1 MMAPPSRISS
11 AMRARPAPA
20 FATTAAARSWRAKR
34 RWKKF
39 CALPAR
45 TRRAP
50 MGAFEYTALDAQGRE
65 RKGLIEG
72 DTPKHV
78 RQLLREKQL
87 LPMDIQETAAQELKQ
102 SRRRR
107 FMRRGLSSLDLALL
121 PRQLATLL
129 RSGLPLEE
137 TLQAVAE
144 QTEKPRVQRIVLGVR
159 SKVVE
164 GHPLADG
171 LRDFPQ
177 AFPEIYRATVSAG
190 EQSGKLDSVL
200 ERLSDY
206 TESRQVMG
214 QQVSNALVYP
224 IVLMVLSFGIV
235 SFLLAYVVPQVVA
248 VFQSSNQELPIA
260 TKILI
265 GMSDGIRHYW
275 FYGLIVVGA
284 VVWGFLRWL
293 KNPEARLR
301 FDRFLLRLPVAGRLI
316 RGLNTGRFSR
326 TFSILTASA
335 VPVLEALRISAEV
348 VTNLPMKRA
357 VEEAALRVREGAP
370 IGRSLAAR
378 KLFPPMM
385 IHLISSGES
394 SGELEK
400 MLERA
405 ATNQEREMDGL
416 LSNMTNLLGPLMV
429 VFMGGIVMFIVIALL
444 LPIFQLND
452 LVK

>member
-1 MMAPPSRISS
+1 
-11 AMRARPAPA
+11 
-20 FATTAAARSWRAKR
+20 
-34 RWKKF
+34 
-39 CALPAR
+39 
-45 TRRAP
+45 
-50 MGAFEYTALDAQGRE
+50 MGAFEYVALDTSGKE
-65 RKGLIEG
+65 RRGLIEG

-78 RQLLREKQL
+78 RQLLRDKQL
-87 LPMDIQETAAQELKQ
+87 LPVEIQEAAQREQKQ
-102 SRRRR
+102 ARSRRP
-107 FMRRGLSSLDLALL
+107 FVRRGLSTLDLALL
-121 PRQLATLL
+121 TRQLATLL

-137 TLQAVAE
+137 SLQAVAE
-144 QTEKPRVQRIVLGVR
+144 QTEKARVQRIVLGVR

-200 ERLSDY
+200 ERLADY
-206 TESRQVMG
+206 TESRQAMG

-224 IVLMVLSFGIV
+224 IVLLVLSFAIV

-248 VFQSSNQELPIA
+248 VFESGHQELPIA
-260 TKILI
+260 TRFLI
-265 GMSDGIRHYW
+265 GMSDLIRHYW
-275 FYGLIVVGA
+275 VYGLIVIAGA
-284 VVWGFLRWL
+284 VWGYRRWVR
-293 KNPEARLR
+293 NPEARLKVDRLQLR
-301 FDRFLLRLPVAGRLI
+301 FPLLGKLI
-316 RGLNTGRFSR
+316 RGLNTARFSR

-348 VTNLPMKRA
+348 VNNMPMRHA
-357 VEEAALRVREGAP
+357 VEEAAGRVREGAP
-370 IGRSLAAR
+370 IGKSLAVR

-405 ATNQEREMDGL
+405 ASNQEREMDGL
-416 LSNMTNLLGPLMV
+416 LSTLTNLLGPFMV
-429 VFMGGIVMFIVIALL
+429 VFMGAIVMFIVIALL

>member
-1 MMAPPSRISS
+1 
-11 AMRARPAPA
+11 
-20 FATTAAARSWRAKR
+20 
-34 RWKKF
+34 
-39 CALPAR
+39 
-45 TRRAP
+45 

-72 DTPKHV
+72 DTAKHV
-78 RQLLREKQL
+78 RQLLRDKQL

-102 SRRRR
+102 SRRRG
-107 FMRRGLSSLDLALL
+107 FMRRGLSSLDLAMLT
-121 PRQLATLL
+121 RQLATLL

-190 EQSGKLDSVL
+190 EQSGKLDQVL

-224 IVLMVLSFGIV
+224 IVLLVLSFGIV

-248 VFQSSNQELPIA
+248 VFQSSNQELPVA
-260 TKILI
+260 TRILI
-265 GMSDGIRHYW
+265 GMSDLIRHYW
-275 FYGLIVVGA
+275 FYGLIVLGA
-284 VVWGFLRWL
+284 VVWGFMRWL
-293 KNPEARLR
+293 KAPGARLR

-348 VTNLPMKRA
+348 VTNMPMKQA

>member
-1 MMAPPSRISS
+1 
-11 AMRARPAPA
+11 
-20 FATTAAARSWRAKR
+20 
-34 RWKKF
+34 
-39 CALPAR
+39 
-45 TRRAP
+45 
-50 MGAFEYTALDAQGRE
+50 MGAFEYTALDAQGKE

-78 RQLLREKQL
+78 RQMLRDKQL
-87 LPMDIQETAAQELKQ
+87 LPMEIQEAVQSELKR
-102 SRRRR
+102 SRAKG
-107 FMRRGLSSLDLALL
+107 FMRRGLSTLDLALL
-121 PRQLATLL
+121 TRQLATLL

-137 TLQAVAE
+137 SLQAVAE

-171 LRDFPQ
+171 LRDFPA
-177 AFPEIYRATVSAG
+177 AFPEIYRATVAAG

-206 TESRQVMG
+206 TESRQIMG

-224 IVLMVLSFGIV
+224 IVLMVLSCAIV
-235 SFLLAYVVPQVVA
+235 SFLLAYVVPQVVE
-248 VFQSSNQELPIA
+248 VFETGHQELPLA
-260 TKILI
+260 TRILI
-265 GMSDGIRHYW
+265 ASSDVVRHYW
-275 FYGLIVVGA
+275 FYAVGVSA
-284 VVWGFLRWL
+284 LAIWGFRRWL
-293 KNPEARLR
+293 RAPEARLR
-301 FDRFLLRLPVAGRLI
+301 YHRLLLKVPLAGKLI
-316 RGLNTGRFSR
+316 RGLNTARFAR

-335 VPVLEALRISAEV
+335 VPVLEALKISADV
-348 VTNLPMKRA
+348 VNNLPMKNA
-357 VEEAALRVREGAP
+357 VTDAALRVREGAP

-378 KLFPPMM
+378 KIFPPMM

-405 ATNQEREMDGL
+405 ASNQEREMDGL
-416 LSNMTNLLGPLMV
+416 LSVMTNLLGPAMV
-429 VFMGGIVMFIVIALL
+429 VFMGGVVMFIVIALL

>member
-1 MMAPPSRISS
+1 
-11 AMRARPAPA
+11 
-20 FATTAAARSWRAKR
+20 
-34 RWKKF
+34 
-39 CALPAR
+39 
-45 TRRAP
+45 
-50 MGAFEYTALDAQGRE
+50 MGAFEYVALDPQGRE

-78 RQLLREKQL
+78 RQLLRDKQL
-87 LPMDIQETAAQELKQ
+87 LPLEIQETAQREKKQ
-102 SRRRR
+102 SRSRRP
-107 FMRRGLSSLDLALL
+107 FMRRSLSSLDLALL
-121 PRQLATLL
+121 TRQLATLL

-164 GHPLADG
+164 GHPLAEG

-200 ERLSDY
+200 ERLADY

-214 QQVSNALVYP
+214 QQVSHALVYP
-224 IVLMVLSFGIV
+224 IVLLVLSFAIV

-248 VFQSSNQELPIA
+248 VFESGHQELPVA
-260 TKILI
+260 TRILI
-265 GMSDGIRHYW
+265 GTSDLVRHYW
-275 FYGLIVVGA
+275 VYGIIVIAG
-284 VVWGFLRWL
+284 VVWGFSRWV
-293 KNPEARLR
+293 KAPAARLKV
-301 FDRFLLRLPVAGRLI
+301 DQLLLRVPLTGKLI
-316 RGLNTGRFSR
+316 RGLNTARFAR

-348 VTNLPMKRA
+348 VNNMPMRNA

-370 IGRSLAAR
+370 IGKSLAAR

-385 IHLISSGES
+385 IHLIASGES

-405 ATNQEREMDGL
+405 ASNQEREMDGL
-416 LSNMTNLLGPLMV
+416 LSTMTNLLGPLMV
-429 VFMGGIVMFIVIALL
+429 VFMGAVVMFIVIALL

>member
-1 MMAPPSRISS
+1 
-11 AMRARPAPA
+11 
-20 FATTAAARSWRAKR
+20 
-34 RWKKF
+34 
-39 CALPAR
+39 
-45 TRRAP
+45 

-72 DTPKHV
+72 DTAKHV
-78 RQLLREKQL
+78 RQLLRDKHL

-107 FMRRGLSSLDLALL
+107 FLRRGLSSLDLALL
-121 PRQLATLL
+121 TRQLATLL

-144 QTEKPRVQRIVLGVR
+144 QTEKPRVQRIILGVR

-190 EQSGKLDSVL
+190 EQSGKLDQVL

-224 IVLMVLSFGIV
+224 VVLLVLSFGIV

-248 VFQSSNQELPIA
+248 VFQSSNQELPVA
-260 TKILI
+260 TRILI
-265 GMSDGIRHYW
+265 GMSDLIRHYW
-275 FYGLIVVGA
+275 YYGLAVTGA

-429 VFMGGIVMFIVIALL
+429 VFMGAIVMFIVIALL

>member
-1 MMAPPSRISS
+1 
-11 AMRARPAPA
+11 
-20 FATTAAARSWRAKR
+20 
-34 RWKKF
+34 
-39 CALPAR
+39 
-45 TRRAP
+45 
-50 MGAFEYTALDAQGRE
+50 MGAFEYTALDAQGKE

-72 DTPKHV
+72 DTAKHV

-87 LPMDIQETAAQELKQ
+87 LPMEIQEAAQSELKR
-102 SRRRR
+102 SRARG
-107 FMRRGLSSLDLALL
+107 FMRRGLSTLDLALL
-121 PRQLATLL
+121 TRQLATLL

-137 TLQAVAE
+137 SLQAVAE
-144 QTEKPRVQRIVLGVR
+144 QTEKPRVQRIILGVR

-177 AFPEIYRATVSAG
+177 AFPEIYRATVAAG

-224 IVLMVLSFGIV
+224 IVLMVLSFAIV

-248 VFQSSNQELPIA
+248 VFEQGHQELPIA
-260 TKILI
+260 TRILI
-265 GMSDGIRHYW
+265 GMSDFVRNYW
-275 FYGLIVVGA
+275 FYGVILIAIGT
-284 VVWGFLRWL
+284 WGFLRWL
-293 KNPEARLR
+293 RKPSARLR
-301 FDRFLLRLPVAGRLI
+301 YDRFLLRIPLAGKLI
-316 RGLNTGRFSR
+316 RGLNTARFAR

-335 VPVLEALRISAEV
+335 VPVLEALKISADV
-348 VTNLPMKRA
+348 VNNVPMKQA
-357 VEEAALRVREGAP
+357 VVDAALRVREGAP
-370 IGRSLAAR
+370 IGKSLAAR
-378 KLFPPMM
+378 KIFPPMM

-405 ATNQEREMDGL
+405 AGNQEREMDGL
-416 LSNMTNLLGPLMV
+416 LATMTNLLGPFMV
-429 VFMGGIVMFIVIALL
+429 VFMGAVVMFIVIALL

>member
-1 MMAPPSRISS
+1 
-11 AMRARPAPA
+11 
-20 FATTAAARSWRAKR
+20 
-34 RWKKF
+34 
-39 CALPAR
+39 
-45 TRRAP
+45 
-50 MGAFEYTALDAQGRE
+50 
-65 RKGLIEG
+65 
-72 DTPKHV
+72 
-78 RQLLREKQL
+78 L
-87 LPMDIQETAAQELKQ
+87 LPVEIQESTERELKQ
-102 SRRRR
+102 RRARR
-107 FMRRGLSSLDLALL
+107 FMRRGLSTLDLALL
-121 PRQLATLL
+121 TRQLATLL

-137 TLQAVAE
+137 SLQAVAE

-171 LRDFPQ
+171 LKDFPN

-224 IVLMVLSFGIV
+224 IVLMVLSFAIV

-248 VFQSSNQELPIA
+248 VFESGHQELPFATRFLIA
-260 TKILI
+260 L
-265 GMSDGIRHYW
+265 SDMVRLYW
-275 FYGLIVVGA
+275 YYGVIVTGLA
-284 VVWGFLRWL
+284 VWAFRRWL
-293 KNPEARLR
+293 RAPEARLR
-301 FDRFLLRLPVAGRLI
+301 FHRFLLRVPLLGKLI
-316 RGLNTGRFSR
+316 RGVNTARFAR

-348 VTNLPMKRA
+348 VNNLPMKQA

-370 IGRSLAAR
+370 IGKSLAAR
-378 KLFPPMM
+378 KVFPPMM

-405 ATNQEREMDGL
+405 AANQEREMDGL
-416 LSNMTNLLGPLMV
+416 LSTLTNLLGPFMV
-429 VFMGGIVMFIVIALL
+429 VFMGAVVMFIVIALL

>member
-1 MMAPPSRISS
+1 
-11 AMRARPAPA
+11 
-20 FATTAAARSWRAKR
+20 
-34 RWKKF
+34 
-39 CALPAR
+39 
-45 TRRAP
+45 

-78 RQLLREKQL
+78 RQLLRDKQL
-87 LPMDIQETAAQELKQ
+87 LPMDIQETAQQELKK

-107 FMRRGLSSLDLALL
+107 FMRRGLSSLDLAMLT
-121 PRQLATLL
+121 RQLATLL

-171 LRDFPQ
+171 LRDFPH

-190 EQSGKLDSVL
+190 EQSGKLDQVL

-224 IVLMVLSFGIV
+224 IVLLVLSFGIV

-248 VFQSSNQELPIA
+248 VFESSNQELPVA
-260 TKILI
+260 TRILI
-265 GMSDGIRHYW
+265 GMSDLIRHYW
-275 FYGLIVVGA
+275 FYALIVIGA
-284 VVWGFLRWL
+284 AVWGFLHWL
-293 KNPEARLR
+293 KAPEARLR
-301 FDRFLLRLPVAGRLI
+301 FDRFLLRVPVAGKLI

-326 TFSILTASA
+326 TFSILTAST
-335 VPVLEALRISAEV
+335 VPLRISAEV
-348 VTNLPMKRA
+348 VTNMPMKRA

-370 IGRSLAAR
+370 IGKSLAAR

-416 LSNMTNLLGPLMV
+416 LSNMTNLLGPMMV
-429 VFMGGIVMFIVIALL
+429 VFMGAIVMFIVIALL

>member
-1 MMAPPSRISS
+1 
-11 AMRARPAPA
+11 
-20 FATTAAARSWRAKR
+20 
-34 RWKKF
+34 
-39 CALPAR
+39 
-45 TRRAP
+45 

-78 RQLLREKQL
+78 RQLLRDKQL
-87 LPMDIQETAAQELKQ
+87 LPVDIQETAQQELKQ
-102 SRRRR
+102 ARRKR
-107 FMRRGLSSLDLALL
+107 FFRRGLSSLDLALL
-121 PRQLATLL
+121 TRQLATLL

-144 QTEKPRVQRIVLGVR
+144 QTEKPRVQRIILGVR

-190 EQSGKLDSVL
+190 EQSGKLDQVL

-224 IVLMVLSFGIV
+224 IVLLVLSFGIV

-248 VFQSSNQELPIA
+248 VFESSNQELPVA
-260 TKILI
+260 TRILI
-265 GMSDGIRHYW
+265 GMSDAIRHYW
-275 FYGLIVVGA
+275 FYGLIVV
-284 VVWGFLRWL
+284 WGFLRWL
-293 KNPEARLR
+293 KAPEARLK
-301 FDRFLLRLPVAGRLI
+301 FDRLLLRVPVVGKLI

-348 VTNLPMKRA
+348 VTNMPMKRA

-405 ATNQEREMDGL
+405 ASNQEREMDGL
-416 LSNMTNLLGPLMV
+416 LSNMTNLLGPMMV
-429 VFMGGIVMFIVIALL
+429 VFMGAIVMFIVIALL

>member
-1 MMAPPSRISS
+1 MA
-11 AMRARPAPA
+11 
-20 FATTAAARSWRAKR
+20 
-34 RWKKF
+34 
-39 CALPAR
+39 
-45 TRRAP
+45 
-50 MGAFEYTALDAQGRE
+50 AFEYTALDVQGRE

-87 LPMDIQETAAQELKQ
+87 LPMEIQETGEREQKKNR
-102 SRRRR
+102 SRRLL
-107 FMRRGLSSLDLALL
+107 RRGLSTLDLALL
-121 PRQLATLL
+121 TRQLATLL

-137 TLQAVAE
+137 TLTAVAE
-144 QTEKPRVQRIVLGVR
+144 QTEKPRVQRIILGVR
-159 SKVVE
+159 GKVVE

-190 EQSGKLDSVL
+190 EQSGKLDLVL

-214 QQVSNALVYP
+214 QNVSNALVYP
-224 IVLMVLSFGIV
+224 IVLMVLSFAIV

-248 VFQSSNQELPIA
+248 VFESSHQELPLA
-260 TKILI
+260 THILI
-265 GMSDGIRHYW
+265 GTSDLIRHYW
-275 FYGLIVVGA
+275 FYALLVLGA
-284 VVWGFLRWL
+284 AGWGFLRWL
-293 KNPEARLR
+293 RSPDARLA
-301 FDRFLLRLPVAGRLI
+301 FDRFLLRIPLLGKLI
-316 RGLNTGRFSR
+316 RGLNTSRFAR

-348 VTNLPMKRA
+348 VNNLPMRRA

-370 IGRSLAAR
+370 IGKSLAAR

-416 LSNMTNLLGPLMV
+416 LSTLTNLLGPFMV
-429 VFMGGIVMFIVIALL
+429 VFMGGVVMFIVIALL

>member
-1 MMAPPSRISS
+1 
-11 AMRARPAPA
+11 
-20 FATTAAARSWRAKR
+20 
-34 RWKKF
+34 
-39 CALPAR
+39 
-45 TRRAP
+45 

-78 RQLLREKQL
+78 RQLLRDKQL

-107 FMRRGLSSLDLALL
+107 FLRRGLSSLDLAMLT
-121 PRQLATLL
+121 RQLATLL

-144 QTEKPRVQRIVLGVR
+144 QTEKPRVQRIILGVR

-190 EQSGKLDSVL
+190 EQSGKLDQVL

-224 IVLMVLSFGIV
+224 IVLLVLSFGIV

-248 VFQSSNQELPIA
+248 VFQSSNQELPVA
-260 TKILI
+260 TRILI
-265 GMSDGIRHYW
+265 GMSDFIRHYW
-275 FYGLIVVGA
+275 FYGLIAMGA
-284 VVWGFLRWL
+284 VVWGFMRWL
-293 KNPEARLR
+293 KGPEARLR

-348 VTNLPMKRA
+348 VTHMPMKQA

-385 IHLISSGES
+385 IHLIS

-429 VFMGGIVMFIVIALL
+429 VFMGGVVMFIVIALL

>member
-1 MMAPPSRISS
+1 
-11 AMRARPAPA
+11 
-20 FATTAAARSWRAKR
+20 
-34 RWKKF
+34 
-39 CALPAR
+39 
-45 TRRAP
+45 

-78 RQLLREKQL
+78 RQMLRDKQL
-87 LPMDIQETAAQELKQ
+87 LPMEIQETAQKELKK
-102 SRRRR
+102 SRARG
-107 FMRRGLSSLDLALL
+107 FMRRGLSTLDLALL
-121 PRQLATLL
+121 TRQLATLL
-129 RSGLPLEE
+129 HSGLPLEE
-137 TLQAVAE
+137 SLQAVAE

-224 IVLMVLSFGIV
+224 IVLIVLSFAIV

-248 VFQSSNQELPIA
+248 VSGHQELPIA
-260 TKILI
+260 TRILI
-265 GMSDGIRHYW
+265 GMSDLIRHYW
-275 FYGLIVVGA
+275 FYALIVIA
-284 VVWGFLRWL
+284 AATWGFLRWL
-293 KNPEARLR
+293 KSPESRLA
-301 FDRFLLRLPVAGRLI
+301 FDRFMLRVPLVGKLI
-316 RGLNTGRFSR
+316 RGLNTARFSR

-348 VTNLPMKRA
+348 VTNMPMKRA
-357 VEEAALRVREGAP
+357 VEDAALRVREGAP
-370 IGRSLAAR
+370 IGKSLAAR

-416 LSNMTNLLGPLMV
+416 LSTMTNLLGPFMV
-429 VFMGGIVMFIVIALL
+429 VFMGAVVMFIVIALL

>member
-1 MMAPPSRISS
+1 
-11 AMRARPAPA
+11 
-20 FATTAAARSWRAKR
+20 
-34 RWKKF
+34 
-39 CALPAR
+39 
-45 TRRAP
+45 
-50 MGAFEYTALDAQGRE
+50 MGAFEYVALDAQGKE

-72 DTPKHV
+72 DTAKHV
-78 RQLLREKQL
+78 RQLLRDKHL
-87 LPMDIQETAAQELKQ
+87 LPMEIQETAQREQQKQ
-102 SRRRR
+102 GKRRP
-107 FMRRGLSSLDLALL
+107 FMRRGLSSLDLAMLT
-121 PRQLATLL
+121 RQLATLL

-171 LRDFPQ
+171 LRDFPA
-177 AFPEIYRATVSAG
+177 AFPEIYRATVAAG

-224 IVLMVLSFGIV
+224 ILLMVLSFAIV

-248 VFQSSNQELPIA
+248 VFESGHQELPIA
-260 TKILI
+260 TRILI
-265 GMSDGIRHYW
+265 GMSDLIRHYW
-275 FYGLIVVGA
+275 FYALIAIGA
-284 VVWGFLRWL
+284 ATWGFLRWL
-293 KNPEARLR
+293 KAPEARLR
-301 FDRFLLRLPVAGRLI
+301 FDRFLLGVPVGGQRF
-316 RGLNTGRFSR
+316 RGVNTARFSR

-335 VPVLEALRISAEV
+335 VPVLEALRISADV
-348 VTNLPMKRA
+348 VSNMPMKRA
-357 VEEAALRVREGAP
+357 VEDAALRVREGAP
-370 IGRSLAAR
+370 IGKSLAAR

-405 ATNQEREMDGL
+405 ASNQEREMDGL

>member
-1 MMAPPSRISS
+1 MA
-11 AMRARPAPA
+11 
-20 FATTAAARSWRAKR
+20 
-34 RWKKF
+34 
-39 CALPAR
+39 
-45 TRRAP
+45 
-50 MGAFEYTALDAQGRE
+50 AFEYTALDAAGKE
-65 RKGLIEG
+65 RKGLIEA
-72 DTPKHV
+72 DTPKHA
-78 RQLLREKQL
+78 RQLVRDKQL
-87 LPMDIQETAAQELKQ
+87 LPMEIQEAAQSELKR
-102 SRRRR
+102 SRARG
-107 FMRRGLSSLDLALL
+107 FMRRGLSTLDLALL
-121 PRQLATLL
+121 TRQLATLL

-137 TLQAVAE
+137 SLQAVAE
-144 QTEKPRVQRIVLGVR
+144 QTEKPRVQRIILGVR

-177 AFPEIYRATVSAG
+177 AFPEIYRATVAAG

-224 IVLMVLSFGIV
+224 IVLMVLSFAIV

-248 VFQSSNQELPIA
+248 VFEQGHQELPIA
-260 TKILI
+260 TRILI
-265 GMSDGIRHYW
+265 AMSDGIRNYW
-275 FYGLIVVGA
+275 YYGVA
-284 VVWGFLRWL
+284 VLVLGTWGFRRWL
-293 KNPEARLR
+293 RSPESRLR
-301 FDRFLLRLPVAGRLI
+301 LDRALLRVPIAGKLI
-316 RGLNTGRFSR
+316 RGLNTARFAR

-335 VPVLEALRISAEV
+335 VPVLEALKISADV
-348 VTNLPMKRA
+348 VNNLPMKNA
-357 VEEAALRVREGAP
+357 VVDAALRVREGAP
-370 IGRSLAAR
+370 IGKSLAAR
-378 KLFPPMM
+378 KIFPPMM

-405 ATNQEREMDGL
+405 AGNQEREMDGL
-416 LSNMTNLLGPLMV
+416 LSTMTNLLGPFMV
-429 VFMGGIVMFIVIALL
+429 VFMGAVVMFIVIALL

>member
-1 MMAPPSRISS
+1 
-11 AMRARPAPA
+11 
-20 FATTAAARSWRAKR
+20 
-34 RWKKF
+34 
-39 CALPAR
+39 
-45 TRRAP
+45 
-50 MGAFEYTALDAQGRE
+50 MGAFEYVALDTSGKE

-72 DTPKHV
+72 DTAKHV
-78 RQLLREKQL
+78 RQLLRDKQL
-87 LPMDIQETAAQELKQ
+87 LPIEILEAAQREQKQ
-102 SRRRR
+102 NRSRRP

-121 PRQLATLL
+121 TRQLATLL

-144 QTEKPRVQRIVLGVR
+144 QTEKARVQRIILGVR

-200 ERLSDY
+200 ERLADY

-214 QQVSNALVYP
+214 QQVSHALVYP
-224 IVLMVLSFGIV
+224 IVLLVLSFAIV

-248 VFQSSNQELPIA
+248 VFESGHQELPLA
-260 TKILI
+260 TRILI
-265 GMSDGIRHYW
+265 GASDLVRHYW
-275 FYGLIVVGA
+275 VYGVIVIAGA
-284 VVWGFLRWL
+284 LWGFARWV
-293 KNPEARLR
+293 KRPEARLKV
-301 FDRFLLRLPVAGRLI
+301 DRLLLRLPLAGKLI
-316 RGLNTGRFSR
+316 RGVNTARFSR

-348 VTNLPMKRA
+348 VINMPMRNA

-370 IGRSLAAR
+370 IGKSLAAR

-405 ATNQEREMDGL
+405 ASNQEREMDGL
-416 LSNMTNLLGPLMV
+416 LSTLTNLLGPLMV
-429 VFMGGIVMFIVIALL
+429 VFMGAVVMFIVIALL

>member
-1 MMAPPSRISS
+1 
-11 AMRARPAPA
+11 
-20 FATTAAARSWRAKR
+20 
-34 RWKKF
+34 
-39 CALPAR
+39 
-45 TRRAP
+45 
-50 MGAFEYTALDAQGRE
+50 
-65 RKGLIEG
+65 
-72 DTPKHV
+72 
-78 RQLLREKQL
+78 
-87 LPMDIQETAAQELKQ
+87 MDIQETAQQELKQ
-102 SRRRR
+102 GRRKR
-107 FMRRGLSSLDLALL
+107 FLRRGLSSLDLALL
-121 PRQLATLL
+121 TRQLATLL

-190 EQSGKLDSVL
+190 EQSGKLDQVL

-214 QQVSNALVYP
+214 QTVSNALVYP
-224 IVLMVLSFGIV
+224 IVLLVLSFGIV

-275 FYGLIVVGA
+275 FYGLIVMGA
-284 VVWGFLRWL
+284 IVWGFMRWL
-293 KNPEARLR
+293 KAPEARLR
-301 FDRFLLRLPVAGRLI
+301 FDRFLLRLPVVGKLI

-348 VTNLPMKRA
+348 VTNTPMKRA

>member
-1 MMAPPSRISS
+1 
-11 AMRARPAPA
+11 
-20 FATTAAARSWRAKR
+20 
-34 RWKKF
+34 
-39 CALPAR
+39 
-45 TRRAP
+45 
-50 MGAFEYTALDAQGRE
+50 MGAFEYVALDASGKE

-72 DTPKHV
+72 DSPKQV
-78 RQLLREKQL
+78 RQLLRDKQL
-87 LPMDIQETAAQELKQ
+87 LPVEIQESAQRELKQ
-102 SRRRR
+102 SRSRRP
-107 FMRRGLSSLDLALL
+107 FMRRGLSTLDLALL
-121 PRQLATLL
+121 TRQLATLL

-137 TLQAVAE
+137 SLQAVAE
-144 QTEKPRVQRIVLGVR
+144 QTEKARVQRIIIGVR

-200 ERLSDY
+200 ERLADY
-206 TESRQVMG
+206 TESRQAMG

-224 IVLMVLSFGIV
+224 IVLLVLSFAIV

-248 VFQSSNQELPIA
+248 VFESGHQELPVATRFLIA
-260 TKILI
+260 
-265 GMSDGIRHYW
+265 MSDLIRHYW
-275 FYGLIVVGA
+275 YYGLIVMGIA
-284 VVWGFLRWL
+284 VWFYRRWV
-293 KNPEARLR
+293 KSPEHRLR
-301 FDRFLLRLPVAGRLI
+301 VDRLQLKLPLVGKLI
-316 RGLNTGRFSR
+316 RGLNTARFSR

-348 VTNLPMKRA
+348 VNNLPMRHA
-357 VEEAALRVREGAP
+357 VEEAAGRVREGAP
-370 IGRSLAAR
+370 IGKSLAVR

-385 IHLISSGES
+385 VHLISSGES

-405 ATNQEREMDGL
+405 ASNQEREMDGL
-416 LSNMTNLLGPLMV
+416 LSTLTNLLGPFMV
-429 VFMGGIVMFIVIALL
+429 VFMGAIVMFIVIALL

>member
-1 MMAPPSRISS
+1 
-11 AMRARPAPA
+11 
-20 FATTAAARSWRAKR
+20 
-34 RWKKF
+34 
-39 CALPAR
+39 
-45 TRRAP
+45 
-50 MGAFEYTALDAQGRE
+50 MGAFEYTALDTQGKE

-72 DTPKHV
+72 DTAKHV

-87 LPMDIQETAAQELKQ
+87 LPMEIQEAAQSELKR
-102 SRRRR
+102 SRAKG
-107 FMRRGLSSLDLALL
+107 FMRRGLSTLDLALL
-121 PRQLATLL
+121 TRQLATLL

-137 TLQAVAE
+137 SLQAVAE
-144 QTEKPRVQRIVLGVR
+144 QTEKPRVQRIILGVR
-159 SKVVE
+159 GKVVE

-177 AFPEIYRATVSAG
+177 AFPEIYRATVAAG

-224 IVLMVLSFGIV
+224 IVLMVLSFAIV

-248 VFQSSNQELPIA
+248 VFEQGHQELPIA
-260 TKILI
+260 TRILI
-265 GMSDGIRHYW
+265 GMSDLVRNYW
-275 FYGLIVVGA
+275 YYGVA
-284 VVWGFLRWL
+284 VLSVATWAFLRWL
-293 KNPEARLR
+293 KKPSARLR
-301 FDRFLLRLPVAGRLI
+301 FDRFLLHVPLAGKLI
-316 RGLNTGRFSR
+316 RGLNTARFAR

-335 VPVLEALRISAEV
+335 VPVLEALKISADV
-348 VTNLPMKRA
+348 VNNVPMKQA
-357 VEEAALRVREGAP
+357 VVDAALRVREGAP
-370 IGRSLAAR
+370 IGKSLAAR
-378 KLFPPMM
+378 KIFPPMM

-405 ATNQEREMDGL
+405 ASNQEREMDGL
-416 LSNMTNLLGPLMV
+416 LSTMTNLLGPFMV
-429 VFMGGIVMFIVIALL
+429 VFMGGVVMFIVIALL

>member
-1 MMAPPSRISS
+1 
-11 AMRARPAPA
+11 
-20 FATTAAARSWRAKR
+20 
-34 RWKKF
+34 
-39 CALPAR
+39 
-45 TRRAP
+45 
-50 MGAFEYTALDAQGRE
+50 MGAFEYVALDPQGKE

-78 RQLLREKQL
+78 RQLLRDKHL
-87 LPMDIQETAAQELKQ
+87 LPLEILEAAQREQKQ
-102 SRRRR
+102 SRSRHP
-107 FMRRGLSSLDLALL
+107 FMRRGLSTLDLALL
-121 PRQLATLL
+121 TRQLATLL

-144 QTEKPRVQRIVLGVR
+144 QTEKARVQRIVLGVR

-164 GHPLADG
+164 GHPLAEG

-200 ERLSDY
+200 ERLADH

-214 QQVSNALVYP
+214 QQVSHALVYP
-224 IVLMVLSFGIV
+224 IVLLVLSFAIV

-248 VFQSSNQELPIA
+248 VFESGHQELPLA
-260 TKILI
+260 TRILI
-265 GMSDGIRHYW
+265 GASDLVRHYW
-275 FYGLIVVGA
+275 IYGLIVIGA
-284 VVWGFLRWL
+284 ASWGFARWV
-293 KNPEARLR
+293 KAPEARLKV
-301 FDRFLLRLPVAGRLI
+301 DRFLLRLPLAGKLI
-316 RGLNTGRFSR
+316 RGLNTARFSR

-348 VTNLPMKRA
+348 VNNLPMRNA

-370 IGRSLAAR
+370 IGKSLAAR

-385 IHLISSGES
+385 IHLIASGES

-416 LSNMTNLLGPLMV
+416 LSTLTNLLGPLMV
-429 VFMGGIVMFIVIALL
+429 VFMGAVVMFIVIALL

>member
-1 MMAPPSRISS
+1 MA
-11 AMRARPAPA
+11 
-20 FATTAAARSWRAKR
+20 
-34 RWKKF
+34 
-39 CALPAR
+39 
-45 TRRAP
+45 
-50 MGAFEYTALDAQGRE
+50 AFEYIALDAQGRE

-78 RQLLREKQL
+78 RQMLREKHL
-87 LPMDIQETAAQELKQ
+87 LPVEIQESAERELKQ
-102 SRRRR
+102 RRARR
-107 FMRRGLSSLDLALL
+107 FMRRGLSTLDLALL
-121 PRQLATLL
+121 TRQLATLL

-137 TLQAVAE
+137 SLQAVAE
-144 QTEKPRVQRIVLGVR
+144 QTEKPRVQRIILGVR

-171 LRDFPQ
+171 LKDFPS

-224 IVLMVLSFGIV
+224 IVLMVLSFAIV

-248 VFQSSNQELPIA
+248 VFESGHQELPFATRFLIA
-260 TKILI
+260 LSDMVRLYWYYGVIVI
-265 GMSDGIRHYW
+265 G
-275 FYGLIVVGA
+275 LA
-284 VVWGFLRWL
+284 VWAFRRWL
-293 KNPEARLR
+293 RAPEARLR
-301 FDRFLLRLPVAGRLI
+301 FHRFLLRVPLLGKLI
-316 RGLNTGRFSR
+316 RGVNTARFSR

-348 VTNLPMKRA
+348 VNNLPMKQA

-370 IGRSLAAR
+370 IGKSLAAR
-378 KLFPPMM
+378 KVFPPMM

-405 ATNQEREMDGL
+405 AANQEREMDGL
-416 LSNMTNLLGPLMV
+416 LSTLTNLLGPFMV
-429 VFMGGIVMFIVIALL
+429 VFMGAVVMFIVIALL

>member
-1 MMAPPSRISS
+1 
-11 AMRARPAPA
+11 
-20 FATTAAARSWRAKR
+20 
-34 RWKKF
+34 
-39 CALPAR
+39 
-45 TRRAP
+45 
-50 MGAFEYTALDAQGRE
+50 MGAFEYTALDAAGRE
-65 RKGLIEG
+65 RRGLIEG

-78 RQLLREKQL
+78 RQLLRDRQL
-87 LPMDIQETAAQELKQ
+87 LPVDIQEAAKREARQ
-102 SRRRR
+102 SQRRG
-107 FMRRGLSSLDLALL
+107 FHLRRGLSILDLALL
-121 PRQLATLL
+121 TRQLATLL

-171 LRDFPQ
+171 LKDFPQ

-200 ERLSDY
+200 ERLADY
-206 TESRQVMG
+206 TESRQAMG
-214 QQVSNALVYP
+214 QTVSNALVYP
-224 IVLMVLSFGIV
+224 IVLMVLSFAIV

-248 VFQSSNQELPIA
+248 VFESGHQELPLA
-260 TKILI
+260 TRFLI
-265 GMSDGIRHYW
+265 GMSDFIRHYW
-275 FYGLIVVGA
+275 FYGLLLIGA

-293 KNPEARLR
+293 RSPESRLR
-301 FDRFLLRLPVAGRLI
+301 FDRFLLRVPLLGKVI
-316 RGLNTGRFSR
+316 RGLNTARFSR
-326 TFSILTASA
+326 TLSILTASA
-335 VPVLEALRISAEV
+335 VPVLDALRIAGEV
-348 VTNLPMKRA
+348 VNNLPMRRA

-405 ATNQEREMDGL
+405 ASNQEREMDGL
-416 LSNMTNLLGPLMV
+416 LATLTNLLGPAMI
-429 VFMGGIVMFIVIALL
+429 VFMGGVVMFIVIALL

>member
-1 MMAPPSRISS
+1 
-11 AMRARPAPA
+11 
-20 FATTAAARSWRAKR
+20 
-34 RWKKF
+34 
-39 CALPAR
+39 
-45 TRRAP
+45 
-50 MGAFEYTALDAQGRE
+50 MGAFEYIALDAQGRE

-87 LPMDIQETAAQELKQ
+87 LPMEIQETAERELKQ
-102 SRRRR
+102 SRRRG
-107 FMRRGLSSLDLALL
+107 FMRRGLSTLDLALL
-121 PRQLATLL
+121 TRQLATLL

-137 TLQAVAE
+137 SLQAVAE
-144 QTEKPRVQRIVLGVR
+144 QTEKPRIQRIILGVR
-159 SKVVE
+159 GKVVE

-177 AFPEIYRATVSAG
+177 AFPEIYRATVAAG
-190 EQSGKLDSVL
+190 EQSGKLDAVL

-224 IVLMVLSFGIV
+224 IVLMVLSFAIV

-248 VFQSSNQELPIA
+248 VFESGHQELPLA
-260 TKILI
+260 TRLLI
-265 GMSDGIRHYW
+265 GMSDFVRNYW
-275 FYGLIVVGA
+275 IYALVGA
-284 VVWGFLRWL
+284 GVCLWGFLRWL
-293 KNPEARLR
+293 KSPDAQLR
-301 FDRFLLRLPVAGRLI
+301 FDRFLLKMPLVGKLI
-316 RGLNTGRFSR
+316 RGVNTARFSR

-348 VTNLPMKRA
+348 VNSLPMKKA
-357 VEEAALRVREGAP
+357 VEEAASRVREGAP
-370 IGRSLAAR
+370 IGKSLAAR
-378 KLFPPMM
+378 KMFPPMM

-405 ATNQEREMDGL
+405 ASNQEREMDGL
-416 LSNMTNLLGPLMV
+416 LSTMTNLLGPFMV
-429 VFMGGIVMFIVIALL
+429 VFMGAVVMFIVIALL

>member
-1 MMAPPSRISS
+1 
-11 AMRARPAPA
+11 
-20 FATTAAARSWRAKR
+20 
-34 RWKKF
+34 
-39 CALPAR
+39 
-45 TRRAP
+45 

-78 RQLLREKQL
+78 RQLLREKHL
-87 LPMDIQETAAQELKQ
+87 LPMDIQETVEREHKQ
-102 SRRRR
+102 SRRRG
-107 FMRRGLSSLDLALL
+107 FMRRGLSTLDLALL
-121 PRQLATLL
+121 TRQLATLL
-129 RSGLPLEE
+129 HSGLPLEE
-137 TLQAVAE
+137 SLQAVAE
-144 QTEKPRVQRIVLGVR
+144 QTEKPRVQRIILGVR
-159 SKVVE
+159 GKVVE

-224 IVLMVLSFGIV
+224 IVLMVLSFAIV

-248 VFQSSNQELPIA
+248 VFESGHQELPLA
-260 TKILI
+260 TRILI
-265 GMSDGIRHYW
+265 GMSDFVRHYW
-275 FYGLIVVGA
+275 FYGLILA
-284 VVWGFLRWL
+284 
-293 KNPEARLR
+293 
-301 FDRFLLRLPVAGRLI
+301 
-316 RGLNTGRFSR
+316 
-326 TFSILTASA
+326 A

-348 VTNLPMKRA
+348 VNNLPMKRA
-357 VEEAALRVREGAP
+357 VEDAALRVREGAP
-370 IGRSLAAR
+370 IGKSLASR

-405 ATNQEREMDGL
+405 ASNQEREMDGL
-416 LSNMTNLLGPLMV
+416 LSTMTNLLGPFMV
-429 VFMGGIVMFIVIALL
+429 VFMGAVVMFIVIALL